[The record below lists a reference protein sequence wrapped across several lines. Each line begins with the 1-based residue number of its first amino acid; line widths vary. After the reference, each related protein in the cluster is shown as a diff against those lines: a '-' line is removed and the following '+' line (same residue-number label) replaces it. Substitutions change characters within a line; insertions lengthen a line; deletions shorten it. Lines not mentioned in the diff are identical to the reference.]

1 MDYAEYMLNQAI
13 NMFVEAI
20 LMFYELDDLVR
31 TFDRTYDLFQNLV
44 SNLIFEGEVYFLMFN
59 LISSWLEPQQRA
71 LRRIMFSRE
80 TLENSLPI
88 SSLTQLP

>member
-1 MDYAEYMLNQAI
+1 M
-13 NMFVEAI
+13 
-20 LMFYELDDLVR
+20 R

-88 SSLTQLP
+88 SSLTPLPQFQFDVNNRNQYARDDKMAG